1 MEPDRLKMIRVKDL
15 EKAFAGA
22 RGEVRALRGVSFE
35 VGRGELFTLLGPS
48 GCGKTT
54 TLRCIA
60 GLEQPLSGEI
70 RIDDRPVFSAAD
82 GTFIPPERRNIG
94 MVFQSYAIWPH
105 MTVFQNVAYPLAK
118 EASRAEIGERVA
130 RILDRLSLGAL
141 ADRLAPN
148 LSGGQQQRVAL
159 ARALVAQPQV
169 LLLDEPLSNL
179 DAKLRE
185 QMRFEL
191 KALQE
196 SFGITTVYVTHDQE
210 EALALSD
217 RIGLMH
223 EGALLEVGAP
233 ADLYLRPA
241 HRITADFLGTSNFV
255 PAQVERNGDQPWD
268 EMLVATPLGPFV
280 AQRSDEW
287 QPGMA
292 TQLFFRPECVDL
304 CDEIAGA
311 NNGPNHG
318 SGVVERVTFL
328 GNSADVVIRCG
339 EIALRVR
346 AHPTRTPAAGK
357 QVYFSVA
364 PQSCIVF
371 PASSSADRP
380 TPSPHSSPI
389 EGEDVNLGK

>member
-1 MEPDRLKMIRVKDL
+1 VISVRDL
-15 EKAFAGA
+15 EKRFAGA
-22 RGEVRALRGVSFE
+22 KGEVRALRGVSFE
-35 VGRGELFTLLGPS
+35 VGKGELFTLLGPS

-70 RIDDRPVFSAAD
+70 IINDRKVFSAND
-82 GTFIPPERRNIG
+82 GTFIPPEQRHIG

-105 MTVFQNVAYPLAK
+105 MTVFQNVAYPLANAAK
-118 EASRAEIGERVA
+118 RSEINDRVGG
-130 RILDRLSLGAL
+130 ILDRLNLGAL

-159 ARALVAQPQV
+159 ARALVAQPQI

-191 KALQE
+191 KSLQE
-196 SFGITTVYVTHDQE
+196 SFGITAVYVTHDQE

-223 EGALLEVGAP
+223 EGTLLEVGAP

-241 HRITADFLGTSNFV
+241 HKITADFLGTANFV
-255 PAQVERNGDQPWD
+255 PAQADVRGGMTSE
-268 EMLVATPLGPFV
+268 ELVVCSPIGNFV
-280 AQRSDEW
+280 ARRSAEW
-287 QPGMA
+287 QGGDA
-292 TQLFFRPECVDL
+292 VLLFFRPENVDF
-304 CDEIAGA
+304 
-311 NNGPNHG
+311 NNESDLSSNGKNMATG
-318 SGVVERVTFL
+318 KIERVTFL

-339 EIALRVR
+339 TIALRARV
-346 AHPTRTPAAGK
+346 HPTRAPEAGK
-357 QVYFSVA
+357 LVRFSVA
-364 PQSCIVF
+364 PESCIIF
-371 PASSSADRP
+371 PA
-380 TPSPHSSPI
+380 
-389 EGEDVNLGK
+389 

>member
-1 MEPDRLKMIRVKDL
+1 MISVKDL
-15 EKAFAGA
+15 QKSFAGA

-35 VGRGELFTLLGPS
+35 VGKGELFTLLGPS

-70 RIDDRPVFSAAD
+70 LIDDHPVFSAAC
-82 GTFIPPERRNIG
+82 GTFVPPERRNIG

-118 EASRAEIGERVA
+118 EAGRAEIGERVA
-130 RILDRLSLGAL
+130 RILDRLSLGPL

-223 EGALLEVGAP
+223 EGALIEVGAP
-233 ADLYLRPA
+233 SDLYLRPA
-241 HRITADFLGTSNFV
+241 HRVTADFLGTSNFV
-255 PAQVERNGDQPWD
+255 AAQVERNGNQPWD
-268 EMLVATPLGPFV
+268 EMLVATPIGQFV
-280 AQRSDEW
+280 AQRSVEW

-304 CDEIAGA
+304 LEEKAPASND
-311 NNGPNHG
+311 PNYG

-328 GNSADVVIRCG
+328 GNSADVIMRCNDVR
-339 EIALRVR
+339 LRLR
-346 AHPTRTPAAGK
+346 THPSRTPAVGRP
-357 QVYFSVA
+357 VRFFIA
-364 PQSCIVF
+364 PAACIAF
-371 PASSSADRP
+371 PAP
-380 TPSPHSSPI
+380 
-389 EGEDVNLGK
+389 G

>member
-1 MEPDRLKMIRVKDL
+1 MIAVHDL
-15 EKAFAGA
+15 QKTFAGA
-22 RGEVRALRGVSFE
+22 RGEVRALRGVTFE
-35 VGRGELFTLLGPS
+35 VGKGELFTLLGPS

-60 GLEQPLSGEI
+60 GLEQPLAGEI
-70 RIDDRPVFSAAD
+70 LIDGRPVFSAS
-82 GTFIPPERRNIG
+82 GGIFIPPERRNIG

-118 EASRAEIGERVA
+118 EASRADIGERVA
-130 RILDRLSLGAL
+130 RILDRLSLGPL

-223 EGALLEVGAP
+223 EGALVEVGSP
-233 ADLYLRPA
+233 KDLYLRPA
-241 HRITADFLGTSNFV
+241 HRITADFLGTSNFI
-255 PAQVERNGDQPWD
+255 AAAVERGGGRPWE
-268 EMLVATPLGPFV
+268 EMVVTTPIGRFT
-280 AQRSDEW
+280 AQGSEEW

-292 TQLFFRPECVDL
+292 AQLFFRPESV
-304 CDEIAGA
+304 EIVGA
-311 NNGPNHG
+311 SDVTTQNSA
-318 SGVVERVTFL
+318 SGLVERVTFL
-328 GNSADVVIRCG
+328 GSFADVVLRCHDL
-339 EIALRVR
+339 ALRAR
-346 AHPTRTPAAGK
+346 THPTRAPAAGAI
-357 QVYFSVA
+357 VSFVV
-364 PQSCIVF
+364 PPDVCIVF
-371 PASSSADRP
+371 P
-380 TPSPHSSPI
+380 
-389 EGEDVNLGK
+389 K

>member
-1 MEPDRLKMIRVKDL
+1 MIHVKEL
-15 EKAFAGA
+15 QKSFAGA

-35 VGRGELFTLLGPS
+35 VGKAELFTLLGPS

-60 GLEQPLSGEI
+60 GLEEPLSGEI
-70 RIDDRPVFSAAD
+70 LIDGGAVFSAA
-82 GTFIPPERRNIG
+82 GGIFVPPEKRNIG

-118 EASRAEIGERVA
+118 EAGRTEIGERVG
-130 RILDRLSLGAL
+130 RILERLSLGRL

-223 EGALLEVGAP
+223 EGELVEVGKP
-233 ADLYLRPA
+233 SELYLRPA
-241 HRITADFLGTSNFV
+241 HRVTADFLGTSNFV
-255 PAQVERNGDQPWD
+255 AASVERDGSGPWD
-268 EMLVATPLGPFV
+268 EMLLATPIGGFL
-280 AQRSDEW
+280 AQRSVEW

-292 TQLFFRPECVDL
+292 AQLFFRPECVDL
-304 CDEIAGA
+304 VESKPASNGA
-311 NNGPNHG
+311 LNHG
-318 SGVVERVTFL
+318 SGLIERVTFL
-328 GNSADVVIRCG
+328 GNSADVIVHCD
-339 EIALRVR
+339 EVKLRVR
-346 AHPTRTPAAGK
+346 THPTRVPEVGR
-357 QVYFSVA
+357 VVSFYIA
-364 PQSCIVF
+364 PDACIAF
-371 PASSSADRP
+371 PAV
-380 TPSPHSSPI
+380 
-389 EGEDVNLGK
+389 GG